1 MPRPFALTGATIVD
15 GDAEGTVLPGQTV
28 VVGRA
33 GLIEAVGPTVTTE
46 VPPRYRHLDVTGR
59 FVVPGLIN
67 AHAHLFSDGLP
78 LPRYL
83 VDERTSGLVAAV
95 GRSPLG
101 RLVFKKRARAN
112 VLTQLHSGVT
122 TLRSLGDV
130 AYEVVE
136 VAAEIESRRYP
147 GPRVLASGPLLA
159 VTGGHGAPQIAL
171 VSDSPWD
178 ARRNT
183 RINLRHGVKAIKIAA
198 TAGVTDARSVGSA
211 GRQEMTEEEMTAICE
226 EAHNAGIRVA
236 AHAQGAAGILAAL
249 RAGVDT
255 IEHGAGMTPEIID
268 LFHDNPRSLAGSS
281 ALVPTLQACLPLAR
295 LDRRTTGI
303 DRIVKANAEM
313 VLDETLKGIQ
323 DARDNGIAIGMGT
336 DSALTYVT
344 HYNTWRE
351 LDLLVRHGGLTRP
364 QALAAATRTNAAI
377 LGLDAVTGA
386 VEVGKAADLVVLDAN
401 PLDGF
406 RAFIDPVM
414 VVARGKIIDRP
425 AVTRHPELD
434 VQLDML

>member
-1 MPRPFALTGATIVD
+1 MPKPFALTGATLVE
-15 GDAEGTVLPGQTV
+15 GDKEGTVLPGRTV
-28 VVGRA
+28 VVGRD
-33 GLIEAVGPTVTTE
+33 GRIEAVGPTGTTD
-46 VPPRYRHLDVTGR
+46 VPARYRHLDMTGR

-78 LPRYL
+78 LPPYL
-83 VDERTSGLVAAV
+83 VNERTSGLVAAV
-95 GRSPLG
+95 GRSPIG
-101 RLVFKKRARAN
+101 RLVFKKRTRTN
-112 VLTQLHSGVT
+112 VRTQLHSGVT
-122 TLRSLGDV
+122 TLRSVGDV

-136 VAAEIESRRYP
+136 VAAEIDSGKYP

-171 VSDSPWD
+171 ISDSPWE

-183 RINLRHGVKAIKIAA
+183 RINVRRGVKAIKIAA
-198 TAGVTDARSVGSA
+198 TAGVTDARTVGHA

-295 LDRRTTGI
+295 FDRRTTGAN
-303 DRIVKANAEM
+303 RIVKANAEM
-313 VLDETLKGIQ
+313 VLDEMLQGIQ

-336 DSALTYVT
+336 DSALTFVT
-344 HYNTWRE
+344 HYNAWRE
-351 LDLLVRHGGLTRP
+351 LDLLVRHGGLTRAE
-364 QALAAATRTNAAI
+364 ALASATRTNAAI
-377 LGLDAVTGA
+377 LGLNAVTGS

-414 VVARGKIIDRP
+414 VVARGKVVDHP
-425 AVTRHPELD
+425 TVTRHPELD